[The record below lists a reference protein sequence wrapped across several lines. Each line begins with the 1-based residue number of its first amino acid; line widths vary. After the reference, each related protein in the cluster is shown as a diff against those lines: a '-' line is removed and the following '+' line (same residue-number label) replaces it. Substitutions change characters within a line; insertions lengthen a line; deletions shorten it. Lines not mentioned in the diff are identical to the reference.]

1 VEILLGA
8 VAGLVTGLVGAY
20 VALRMLKPNI
30 KIANSQATLNET
42 QGTANVGKT
51 LSDAALLM
59 SSVLNEA
66 QEQNVELR
74 KQSKEARDTNRL
86 LEGRLVELENGA
98 NEDKRLLDERNKQ
111 HAENNEKVEALQAG
125 MEALNRQ
132 IEKDTQETQ
141 KLRIEV
147 QTLRGQIVELEEKN
161 RRYVRVNQKLIKA
174 LEDAKIPLPDMN
186 GDMTESQK
194 LQAVKK

>member
-1 VEILLGA
+1 MSENVIIALITLFATLLGG
-8 VAGLVTGLVGAY
+8 GLVTAFVS
-20 VALRMLKPNI
+20 LRKSKSEVRVLD
-30 KIANSQATLNET
+30 T
-42 QGTANVGKT
+42 QGVGNISKVWT
-51 LSDAALLM
+51 EASLLV

-66 QEQNVELR
+66 QEQNEELR
-74 KQSKEARDTNRL
+74 KQGRETREANAL
-86 LEGRLVELENGA
+86 LESRLSELENGA
-98 NEDKRLLDERNKQ
+98 KEDKRLLELRNVQ
-111 HAENNEKVEALQAG
+111 HAESNEKIEALQAG

-147 QTLRGQIVELEEKN
+147 QTLRGQIAELEEKN

>member
-1 VEILLGA
+1 MDIAAVLSIIGA
-8 VAGLVTGLVGAY
+8 LVTVGGLFIQWRKAKSEVK
-20 VALRMLKPNI
+20 VLD
-30 KIANSQATLNET
+30 T
-42 QGTANVGKT
+42 QGTGNIAKA
-51 LSDAALLM
+51 LSDAAMVM

-74 KQSKEARDTNRL
+74 QQGKETRESNRL
-86 LEGRLVELENGA
+86 LEYRLVELERGA
-98 NEDKRLLDERNKQ
+98 REDKRLLDLRNVQ
-111 HAENNEKVEALQAG
+111 HAESNERIEAMQAG
-125 MEALNRQ
+125 MQALKTQ
-132 IEKDTQETQ
+132 IEKDTEETQ